1 MSSTPASPLIETLS
15 DLVRINSV
23 NPEWGGPGEGEVAE
37 YVTSFFHR
45 HKIEVEQHEVLPG
58 RPNVLA
64 RLPGLDRDRTLLF
77 EAHMDTVGVSDM
89 TIEPFNPIVTNK
101 RLHGR
106 GACDIK
112 AGLAAMMHAISEM
125 KTAGTVPP
133 TDILLAA
140 VIDEEHVY
148 RGVTSLIDSFETK
161 PEAAIVA
168 EPTQMEIASANKG
181 VLRWQIVTHGKAA
194 HSSKPELGAD
204 AILAMA
210 DLVRAIADDSQR
222 LARTEHPLVGKPTCN
237 VGIIEG
243 GEQVNFVAA
252 RCAINID
259 RRLIPGESIPEVLKS
274 YESLLASV
282 GKLHPQIRF
291 EMKSP
296 ALTDAPME
304 TSVEEPIVIAA
315 GMVADRTGL
324 SSRPIGVP
332 FGCDCTKLSRAGIP
346 SIIFGPGSIDQ
357 AHTRDE
363 FVPIHEVGFARDFY
377 QGVAIEFGGT

>member
-1 MSSTPASPLIETLS
+1 
-15 DLVRINSV
+15 
-23 NPEWGGPGEGEVAE
+23 
-37 YVTSFFHR
+37 
-45 HKIEVEQHEVLPG
+45 
-58 RPNVLA
+58 
-64 RLPGLDRDRTLLF
+64 
-77 EAHMDTVGVSDM
+77 
-89 TIEPFNPIVTNK
+89 
-101 RLHGR
+101 
-106 GACDIK
+106 
-112 AGLAAMMHAISEM
+112 MMHAMAEM

-148 RGVTSLIDSFETK
+148 RGVTALIESFESK

-210 DLVRAIADDSQR
+210 DLVRAIADDSKR
-222 LARTEHPLVGKPTCN
+222 LAQTEHPLVGKATCN

-243 GEQVNFVAA
+243 GEQVNFVPA
-252 RCAINID
+252 RCSINID

-274 YESLLASV
+274 YESLLASI
-282 GKLHPQIRF
+282 GELHPQIRF